1 MNSLPLLTFLCWII
15 IIFLIRPLTFLG
27 FPNFLNHFHFLI
39 ELFAI
44 YFVLVSK
51 NLNKFKVE
59 LNLSF
64 LFIVLVICTS
74 FLNGISLFIGLL
86 SFLSLFAP
94 FVSYFL
100 TSLYVD
106 NFLKLLTYEK
116 ILNFIYLISAS
127 FAFFQYL
134 ILGLRSDDVTGTF
147 IGHGA
152 GCHVLGTI
160 SFFYFIYTLSRKN
173 ISKLIRIGLIFLS
186 LTTVLITDTKQVFL
200 YGFLSFLVI
209 SSYVILKKIINLRFN
224 LNFRFL
230 YLFFIFSPVIF
241 ILLNTQQTFIDGLI
255 NTPKL
260 YIGFFSKLQVFEMI
274 NNYSGENFFNYLFG
288 HGPASSASNL
298 AKILPD
304 ILPNY
309 INYESLS
316 NYIFRVNEENYF
328 TNTVTGS
335 SLFSLFFSF
344 SGIYGDYGYFG
355 LILYSILIFN
365 LIYRF
370 KNNLYLLS
378 MVLTFFISGLFY
390 YWPEEVYSSVFI
402 FALMAMMEN
411 KEKLNKQK

>member
-1 MNSLPLLTFLCWII
+1 
-15 IIFLIRPLTFLG
+15 
-27 FPNFLNHFHFLI
+27 
-39 ELFAI
+39 
-44 YFVLVSK
+44 
-51 NLNKFKVE
+51 
-59 LNLSF
+59 
-64 LFIVLVICTS
+64 
-74 FLNGISLFIGLL
+74 
-86 SFLSLFAP
+86 
-94 FVSYFL
+94 
-100 TSLYVD
+100 
-106 NFLKLLTYEK
+106 
-116 ILNFIYLISAS
+116 
-127 FAFFQYL
+127 
-134 ILGLRSDDVTGTF
+134 
-147 IGHGA
+147 
-152 GCHVLGTI
+152 
-160 SFFYFIYTLSRKN
+160 
-173 ISKLIRIGLIFLS
+173 
-186 LTTVLITDTKQVFL
+186 
-200 YGFLSFLVI
+200 
-209 SSYVILKKIINLRFN
+209 IINLRFN